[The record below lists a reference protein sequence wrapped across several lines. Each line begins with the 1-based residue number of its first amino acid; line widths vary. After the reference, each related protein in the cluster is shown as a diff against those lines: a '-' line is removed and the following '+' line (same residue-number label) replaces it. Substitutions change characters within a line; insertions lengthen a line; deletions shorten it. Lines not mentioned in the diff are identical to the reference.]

1 MQHTSTRKGP
11 YSCSP
16 RTPSLAALQ
25 APPSHI
31 QGAVKDKTVM
41 KCPEMILLE
50 YDDWS
55 YLGMKPVLT
64 DDTLDHLIIDLLGK

>member
-1 MQHTSTRKGP
+1 
-11 YSCSP
+11 
-16 RTPSLAALQ
+16 
-25 APPSHI
+25 
-31 QGAVKDKTVM
+31 
-41 KCPEMILLE
+41 MILLE

>member
-1 MQHTSTRKGP
+1 MQPSHTI
-11 YSCSP
+11 SCSSSGSSKSHP
-16 RTPSLAALQ
+16 RCCESQNSYEVPR
-25 APPSHI
+25 I
-31 QGAVKDKTVM
+31 
-41 KCPEMILLE
+41 CPEMILLE